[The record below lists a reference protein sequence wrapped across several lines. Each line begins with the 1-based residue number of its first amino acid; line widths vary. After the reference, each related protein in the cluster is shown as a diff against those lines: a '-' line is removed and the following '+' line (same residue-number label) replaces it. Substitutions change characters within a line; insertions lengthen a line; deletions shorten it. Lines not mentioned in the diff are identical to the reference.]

1 MKIIKYIVALSLS
14 SSAYAAD
21 GCYRWRLSSAANI
34 SQTDDVIIGRRDLP
48 YFVPATFTGN
58 KIKCFIDRG
67 TINEIALFCATPGPR
82 PTNKTEVGIF
92 AQETNSI
99 IFGSA
104 GENHNIII
112 ICDSFDNEEPA
123 RPRHST
129 KE

>member
-1 MKIIKYIVALSLS
+1 MKIIKYIAAFALS

-21 GCYRWRLSSAANI
+21 GCYQWKLSSAANV
-34 SQTDDVIIGRRDLP
+34 SQPDSIIIGRQNLP

-67 TINEIALFCATPGPR
+67 TINQIALFCATPGPR

-92 AQETNSI
+92 NSEANSI
-99 IFGSA
+99 IFGNA

-112 ICDSFDNEEPA
+112 VCDSFDDDEPV